1 MIISHVCAY
10 MCEHLLHQAPVF
22 SFPRSIKANQTSA
35 SLQTVSGHLELIH
48 GMQILN
54 VAFDTRAVGRSR
66 KPEIKV
72 FMSSGFKVKGV

>member
-1 MIISHVCAY
+1 
-10 MCEHLLHQAPVF
+10 
-22 SFPRSIKANQTSA
+22 
-35 SLQTVSGHLELIH
+35 
-48 GMQILN
+48 MQILN